1 MTEGKSTGIPT
12 IQQEELRDN
21 GSPKATFETDDE
33 RRAVTVEIPIH
44 PDFLM
49 EQGEPQS
56 EPQNEPQNA
65 NSVEDAILQLIRM
78 NKYVTREEMA
88 SQIEVY
94 MQKMRNPMKA

>member
-1 MTEGKSTGIPT
+1 MTEGKPTGIPT
-12 IQQEELRDN
+12 IQEELRDN

-49 EQGEPQS
+49 EQGEPQ
-56 EPQNEPQNA
+56 NEPQYA
-65 NSVEDAILQLIRM
+65 NSVEDAILQLIQM

-88 SQIEVY
+88 SQIKIY
-94 MQKMRNPMKA
+94 MQKMGKSMKS

>member
-12 IQQEELRDN
+12 VQEELRDN

-49 EQGEPQS
+49 EQD

-65 NSVEDAILQLIRM
+65 KSVEDAILQLIRM

-94 MQKMRNPMKA
+94 MQKMGKSMKA

>member
-1 MTEGKSTGIPT
+1 MTEGKPTGIPT
-12 IQQEELRDN
+12 IQEELRDN

-49 EQGEPQS
+49 EQGEPQ
-56 EPQNEPQNA
+56 NA
-65 NSVEDAILQLIRM
+65 NSVEDAILQLIQM

-94 MQKMRNPMKA
+94 MQKMGKSMKA

>member
-1 MTEGKSTGIPT
+1 MTEGKPTGIPT
-12 IQQEELRDN
+12 IQEELRDN
-21 GSPKATFETDDE
+21 GSPKAIFETDDE

-49 EQGEPQS
+49 EQGEPQ
-56 EPQNEPQNA
+56 NEPQYA
-65 NSVEDAILQLIRM
+65 NSVEDAILQLIQM

-94 MQKMRNPMKA
+94 MQKMGKSMKA

>member
-1 MTEGKSTGIPT
+1 MTEGKPTGIPT
-12 IQQEELRDN
+12 IQEELRDN

-49 EQGEPQS
+49 EQGEPQ
-56 EPQNEPQNA
+56 NEPQNA
-65 NSVEDAILQLIRM
+65 NSVEYAILQLIQM

-94 MQKMRNPMKA
+94 MQKMGKSMKA

>member
-12 IQQEELRDN
+12 IQEELRDN
-21 GSPKATFETDDE
+21 GSSKATFETDDE

-49 EQGEPQS
+49 EQG

-94 MQKMRNPMKA
+94 MQKMRKSMKA

>member
-1 MTEGKSTGIPT
+1 MGEFLKELDLTEGKPTGIPT
-12 IQQEELRDN
+12 IQEELRDN

-49 EQGEPQS
+49 EQGEPQ
-56 EPQNEPQNA
+56 NA
-65 NSVEDAILQLIRM
+65 NSVEDAILQLIQM

-94 MQKMRNPMKA
+94 MQKMGKSMKA

>member
-12 IQQEELRDN
+12 VQEELRDN

-33 RRAVTVEIPIH
+33 RRAVTVEIPIQ

-49 EQGEPQS
+49 EQG

-94 MQKMRNPMKA
+94 MQKMGKSMKA

>member
-1 MTEGKSTGIPT
+1 MIEGKPTGIPT
-12 IQQEELRDN
+12 IQEELRDN

-49 EQGEPQS
+49 EQGEPQ
-56 EPQNEPQNA
+56 NEPQYA
-65 NSVEDAILQLIRM
+65 NSVEDAILQLIQM

-94 MQKMRNPMKA
+94 MQKMGKSMKA

>member
-1 MTEGKSTGIPT
+1 MTEGKPTGIPT
-12 IQQEELRDN
+12 IQEELRDN

-49 EQGEPQS
+49 EQGEPQY
-56 EPQNEPQNA
+56 A
-65 NSVEDAILQLIRM
+65 NSVEDAILQLIQM

-94 MQKMRNPMKA
+94 MQKMGKSMKA